1 MLPELEEVAALVPA
15 EEEDLIQGVLEGTLL
30 NPHVVD
36 LIEDGHGWED
46 VHPEVVMSHS
56 SNHVNLI
63 NNYWAEAILVNCQ
76 SIVII
81 YASFNSKKE
90 LVGQVKPPVQ
100 LSLVN

>member
-63 NNYWAEAILVNCQ
+63 NNYWAKAIFVNCHGV
-76 SIVII
+76 III
-81 YASFNSKKE
+81 YASFNSKEE
-90 LVGQVKPPVQ
+90 LVGQVKPPVH
-100 LSLVN
+100 LSLVD